1 MSDYKRKGERVYK
14 EDSRIENSRKKFAKF
29 EGSDWE
35 RNSDK
40 HYNVSRTHAE
50 RDTRDRYGDRD
61 GDGYRERSRE
71 DNRTEMQYT
80 TSKKESK
87 EKVGAAFAT
96 SAPVT
101 TERWGKEIDNVS
113 SDVEKAEE
121 EVVKAKPNFG
131 LTGALAK
138 DERTGNIVNGVV
150 LKYSVPLDSA
160 KPNRLWRLY
169 VFKDDKNIETFHLH
183 RQASYL
189 MGRDK
194 RAVDIILEHPSC
206 SSQHAVIQ
214 FRKVKVPTNEDEDD
228 DEEREEIKP
237 YLMDLSSTHKTTLN
251 GKQIEDC
258 RYYELRQKDC
268 IKFGGSSR
276 EYVLLHATSTEND
289 SD

>member
-1 MSDYKRKGERVYK
+1 MSDYKRKGERSYG
-14 EDSRIENSRKKFAKF
+14 EDSLIENSRKFVKL
-29 EGSDWE
+29 GDDGD
-35 RNSDK
+35 RDK
-40 HYNVSRTHAE
+40 RHLDTI
-50 RDTRDRYGDRD
+50 RDARDRYGDRD
-61 GDGYRERSRE
+61 RVNDEN
-71 DNRTEMQYT
+71 DNRDRKYT
-80 TSKKESK
+80 SNKDKRRKSDDNFASTSKTVTS
-87 EKVGAAFAT
+87 EK
-96 SAPVT
+96 
-101 TERWGKEIDNVS
+101 WGKEEDNVQA
-113 SDVEKAEE
+113 DDEKEE

-183 RQASYL
+183 RQATFL

-214 FRKVKVPTNEDEDD
+214 FRKVKIPANEDDD
-228 DEEREEIKP
+228 EDEEREEIKP
-237 YLMDLSSTHKTTLN
+237 YLMDLSSTHKTSLN

-258 RYYELRQKDC
+258 RYYELREKDC

-276 EYVLLHATSTEND
+276 EYVLLHAASNEND

>member
-1 MSDYKRKGERVYK
+1 MSDYKRKGERSYR
-14 EDSRIENSRKKFAKF
+14 EDSPVESSRKFFKLGESYDRTKD
-29 EGSDWE
+29 EDRDKRH
-35 RNSDK
+35 RNRD
-40 HYNVSRTHAE
+40 TT
-50 RDTRDRYGDRD
+50 RDTRDRHGDRN
-61 GDGYRERSRE
+61 RVSEN
-71 DNRTEMQYT
+71 DNRDRKYT
-80 TSKKESK
+80 SSNKDFSGKSDEVFSSSKIVTS
-87 EKVGAAFAT
+87 EK
-96 SAPVT
+96 
-101 TERWGKEIDNVS
+101 WGKEEDNVQAGE
-113 SDVEKAEE
+113 EKGDE

-160 KPNRLWRLY
+160 KPNRMWRLY
-169 VFKDDKNIETFHLH
+169 VFKDEKIIETFHLH
-183 RQASYL
+183 RQATFL

-214 FRKVKVPTNEDEDD
+214 FRKVKLHANEDDD
-228 DEEREEIKP
+228 EDEEREEIKP
-237 YLMDLSSTHKTTLN
+237 YLMDLSSTHKTNLN

-258 RYYELRQKDC
+258 RYYELREKDC

-276 EYVLLHATSTEND
+276 EYVLLHAASTENY